1 MPGRMQTTTFK
12 RSRMSGSESLF
23 ERMIQVLGEKT
34 KETFTS
40 GSTVSP

>member
-1 MPGRMQTTTFK
+1 MRASTFK

-23 ERMIQVLGEKT
+23 ERMIQILGEKA

-40 GSTVSP
+40 GSTICH